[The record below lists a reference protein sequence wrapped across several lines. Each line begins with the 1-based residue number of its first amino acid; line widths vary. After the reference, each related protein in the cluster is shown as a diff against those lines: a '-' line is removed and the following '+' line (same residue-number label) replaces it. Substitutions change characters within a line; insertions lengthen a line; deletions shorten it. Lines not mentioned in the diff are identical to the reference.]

1 MIVCS
6 PRLVSWLR
14 QGERTPAA
22 NTIVEYLTRIP
33 ACEPGRFGAFPRSV
47 DELRSCMLLLE
58 IEPAL
63 YFRLAEL
70 GRLNP
75 QWAVLVEHWEE
86 LQQLLRHDGYE
97 APRARALLGE
107 LLSRAPSIRALAV

>member
-14 QGERTPAA
+14 QGERSPAA

-33 ACEPGRFGAFPRSV
+33 ACEPERFGAFPRSV

-58 IEPAL
+58 TEPAL
-63 YFRLAEL
+63 HFRLAEL
-70 GRLNP
+70 GKLNP
-75 QWAVLVEHWEE
+75 QWALLVEHWEA
-86 LQQLLRHDGYE
+86 LRQLLRHDDFE
-97 APRARALLGE
+97 AAGAHALLDE
-107 LLSRAPSIRALAV
+107 LLSRAPTCALAL